1 MPAAPR
7 RLYKVQG
14 NGCSGAVRVW
24 RNGSAEWRAIGLVF
38 RVATAGAQRSLRRLP
53 TWSAP
58 TTCRRSAI
66 AIRFGLQLFHV
77 KRRVKRGVTW
87 RRLFRAGVTRKVP
100 PHHSPAVPTPT
111 TLPPAKHP
119 PRRNSSRATEDP
131 RRNQN
136 FSPVSR
142 GPACAPG
149 LARSLHGHF
158 GGRTSSR
165 LSWRAITFH
174 VKHVECLSLTTHEF
188 QRFPLPKQARPPIND
203 SRGMTVCRERL
214 RTTRPVLNHDENLV
228 HCGTDQN
235 RHVGVRALGTR
246 RHAGPA
252 VVSACTDDSQR
263 RRPCPHS
270 SLHRRLVPQQN
281 LRQRRHRPSTRTSR
295 WRRTSTDGNAQ

>member
-1 MPAAPR
+1 M
-7 RLYKVQG
+7 
-14 NGCSGAVRVW
+14 
-24 RNGSAEWRAIGLVF
+24 
-38 RVATAGAQRSLRRLP
+38 
-53 TWSAP
+53 
-58 TTCRRSAI
+58 
-66 AIRFGLQLFHV
+66 
-77 KRRVKRGVTW
+77 
-87 RRLFRAGVTRKVP
+87 
-100 PHHSPAVPTPT
+100 PTPT
-111 TLPPAKHP
+111 TLQPAKHP

-174 VKHVECLSLTTHEF
+174 VKHAECLSLTTHEF
-188 QRFPLPKQARPPIND
+188 HRFPLPKQARPPIND

-281 LRQRRHRPSTRTSR
+281 LRRGRHRPSTRTSR